1 MPISNRISQNP
12 APNTALLPFR
22 CPQCQLVFPSQYS
35 YETHLSSHQ
44 REAQFTCVL
53 CGATFPSFDQV
64 QQHHFHHSQ
73 MASASQQQC
82 VHCSSIFSSI
92 HELIHHQLQ
101 GCESPSLPHL
111 TDILSNVPIPTAGV
125 NPLPPLRPVSFASLS
140 APLEQSDFS
149 RTRSF
154 TPTSSVASGEHDRP
168 FASPNCNLAFSNQES
183 LDKHSKHCRKT
194 FLCVICGKEFTIS
207 GNLTRHLRTHSK
219 QKKFQCGDCDKKFN
233 RSDDL
238 RRHQL
243 SHSGAKNYK
252 CSICGRKFAQ
262 SAHLSSHR
270 NTHSIVKPYNCDK
283 CHKGFTQLSAL
294 RKHNTVFHPQD

>member
-1 MPISNRISQNP
+1 
-12 APNTALLPFR
+12 
-22 CPQCQLVFPSQYS
+22 
-35 YETHLSSHQ
+35 
-44 REAQFTCVL
+44 
-53 CGATFPSFDQV
+53 
-64 QQHHFHHSQ
+64 

-294 RKHNTVFHPQD
+294 RKHNTVFHPQDWRHVDLSIKYVILFMRYSSPSSERCITMGQWLRMRWGERNVVGTRIQEHIFECTNVSLSGGVFWKQRSNQVA